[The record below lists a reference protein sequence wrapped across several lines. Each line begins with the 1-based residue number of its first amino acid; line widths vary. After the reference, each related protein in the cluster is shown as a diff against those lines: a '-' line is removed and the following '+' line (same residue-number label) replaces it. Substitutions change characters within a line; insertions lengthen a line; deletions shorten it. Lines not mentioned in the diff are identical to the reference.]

1 MKGLPEVGS
10 ALNNE
15 VTILTGKKPVDAI
28 KDKVVD
34 AKGSTIYSRSVGMEG
49 KRLDSSRSVRYL
61 FVADE

>member
-49 KRLDSSRSVRYL
+49 KRLDSSKKL
-61 FVADE
+61 